1 MPKSNFNQFL
11 DECEDFKKNETSYNN
26 NNNKIIFENKQ
37 QREDVPASNSVEDK
51 RETKKQNANATN
63 ATNVTNVTNANSSN
77 IFLSR
82 SVNSCQNRFSTKRFH
97 PEKIANV
104 NVHPNPHPNPFGGND
119 CGSVNKNN
127 NVNIFKKTDSS
138 DEVENVTTNPSSTSS
153 VTFIEINNE
162 TFPSLAPP
170 RTLTKSGNSSNSSNS
185 GIPKKFK
192 NFKDAISASV
202 PEPAAVSPTKK
213 KQIKALQ
220 DLHSFK
226 TNHHCLPPP
235 PLFVKRESEILAKSG
250 IYNNEDDDDDGF
262 ENDNRGYNYRSYK
275 SKPTKKQYIH
285 NVHSDDD

>member
-11 DECEDFKKNETSYNN
+11 DECEDFKKNETPYN

-37 QREDVPASNSVEDK
+37 QHEDAPVSNSVETK
-51 RETKKQNANATN
+51 CETKNANAM
-63 ATNVTNVTNANSSN
+63 NANSSN

-82 SVNSCQNRFSTKRFH
+82 SVNACQNRFSTNRFH
-97 PEKIANV
+97 TEKIANV
-104 NVHPNPHPNPFGGND
+104 NVHPNPHPNPFGNND
-119 CGSVNKNN
+119 CGGGINKNN

-138 DEVENVTTNPSSTSS
+138 NEVENVSTNSSSTSS

-170 RTLTKSGNSSNSSNS
+170 RTSTKGANSANSANV
-185 GIPKKFK
+185 PKKFK

-202 PEPAAVSPTKK
+202 PEPSVVSPTKK

-220 DLHSFK
+220 DVHSFK

-235 PLFVKRESEILAKSG
+235 PLFVKRESEILAKYG
-250 IYNNEDDDDDGF
+250 IYNNDDDDDDDGGF

-285 NVHSDDD
+285 NDYSDDD

>member
-11 DECEDFKKNETSYNN
+11 DECEDLKKNETPYN

-37 QREDVPASNSVEDK
+37 QREDAPVSNSVE
-51 RETKKQNANATN
+51 TKNANAM
-63 ATNVTNVTNANSSN
+63 NANSSN

-82 SVNSCQNRFSTKRFH
+82 SVNACQNRFSTNRFH
-97 PEKIANV
+97 TRNTANV
-104 NVHPNPHPNPFGGND
+104 NVHLNPHPNPFGNND
-119 CGSVNKNN
+119 CGGGINKNN

-138 DEVENVTTNPSSTSS
+138 NEVENVNTNSSSTSS

-170 RTLTKSGNSSNSSNS
+170 RTPTKGANSANGANTANSANV
-185 GIPKKFK
+185 PKKFK

-202 PEPAAVSPTKK
+202 PEPSVVSPTKK

-250 IYNNEDDDDDGF
+250 IYNNDDDDDDDDGGF
-262 ENDNRGYNYRSYK
+262 ENDNRGYNYRSY
-275 SKPTKKQYIH
+275 TKKQYIH
-285 NVHSDDD
+285 NDYSDDD

>member
-51 RETKKQNANATN
+51 RETKKQNANVTN
-63 ATNVTNVTNANSSN
+63 ATNANSSN

-82 SVNSCQNRFSTKRFH
+82 SVNSCQNRFSTNRFH

-170 RTLTKSGNSSNSSNS
+170 RTPTKGANGANGANTANSANSANV
-185 GIPKKFK
+185 PKKFK

-202 PEPAAVSPTKK
+202 PEPSVVSPTKK

-250 IYNNEDDDDDGF
+250 IYNNDDDDDDDGGF
-262 ENDNRGYNYRSYK
+262 ENDNRGYNYRSY
-275 SKPTKKQYIH
+275 TKKQYIH
-285 NVHSDDD
+285 NDYSDDD